1 MILSV
6 ILTSPAGFAH
16 VNSVFIIIIR
26 RELIKTMSN
35 IVISMSSNRVITI
48 IILLTV
54 SLISL
59 HSSNLAYAQNESN
72 RVTTF
77 AQPGQNPGVGDET
90 ATPETVTTTE
100 GAEQK
105 IRCSNGS
112 LVDSGSECTST
123 DKCPS
128 EPSENVTL
136 QCIQPSQQISDNN
149 NTNATNASSLSGVDD
164 THEDSNEDSDADDSD
179 ADSPPS

>member
-1 MILSV
+1 
-6 ILTSPAGFAH
+6 
-16 VNSVFIIIIR
+16 
-26 RELIKTMSN
+26 MSN
-35 IVISMSSNRVITI
+35 IVISMSRNKVIAI
-48 IILLTV
+48 ITLLTL

-59 HSSNLAYAQNESN
+59 HSSILAQAQNDSN
-72 RVTTF
+72 RITTSGH
-77 AQPGQNPGVGDET
+77 PGQNPGGGDEA

-100 GAEQK
+100 GTEQK

-112 LVDSGSECTST
+112 LVDSGSECTAT
-123 DKCPS
+123 DECPS

-149 NTNATNASSLSGVDD
+149 NTNATNASSLLDGDD
-164 THEDSNEDSDADDSD
+164 TGEDSNEDSDADDNDSD

>member
-1 MILSV
+1 
-6 ILTSPAGFAH
+6 
-16 VNSVFIIIIR
+16 
-26 RELIKTMSN
+26 
-35 IVISMSSNRVITI
+35 MSSNRVIAI

-59 HSSNLAYAQNESN
+59 HSSIVSYGQNESN
-72 RVTTF
+72 RVTPSE
-77 AQPGQNPGVGDET
+77 QPGQNPGGGDDT
-90 ATPETVTTTE
+90 TSPETMTTTE

-112 LVDSGSECTST
+112 LVDSGSECSST
-123 DKCPS
+123 DECPS
-128 EPSENVTL
+128 EPSENITL

-149 NTNATNASSLSGVDD
+149 NTNATNASSLFDEDD
-164 THEDSNEDSDADDSD
+164 EGENSNEDRDADDSD